1 MSVAGRLAALRTR
14 IASLDASASAGVVRG
29 CGAATQR
36 DAFEV
41 HSTGSRAEGG
51 RDPRASRVVA
61 ALRRLVGGPGR
72 VTSPPLVFDLETT
85 GLGVDAVPFLV
96 GLGGF
101 HADGSA
107 WVKQWQLGDLGGER
121 AMWLS
126 VLDALAAAG
135 DGALLLTFNG
145 ASFDRT
151 VVRLRL
157 RRLGLWDDGLATR
170 FGADHFDLLPVCRRL
185 WRDTLPDVRLVTLER
200 EVLGARRIGD
210 PSGAEIAELG
220 QRWIDGERD
229 AEIRAGMA
237 AARRHN
243 ADDLLGLASLVEAC
257 AQAIDAPLDLAQALG
272 VARHLDRVGAPE
284 GFVGLLEV
292 WRRDAIRDRA
302 RGVEL
307 LLLVV
312 RRLRREGQ
320 HDEAHALLREI
331 CTHHPGHPEATLR
344 LVIDLEHRLRR
355 TDAALGWLRTMEAP
369 CPRRVA
375 RLTRKLAAATLDPP
389 PPTAAAATVPAPRP
403 AAPVVV
409 PVAGPA
415 AVPVDVPVAV
425 VRGAAEPVAGPATPR
440 SRPRMPGSWRG
451 LTQGPARRA
460 PAV

>member
-1 MSVAGRLAALRTR
+1 VSAAGRLAALRTR
-14 IASLDASASAGVVRG
+14 IASLDASASAGIVRG

-41 HSTGSRAEGG
+41 HTAAARPEGG
-51 RDPRASRVVA
+51 RDPRAPRVVA
-61 ALRRLVGGPGR
+61 ALRRLVGAPHC

-101 HADGSA
+101 HADGTA
-107 WVKQWQLGDLGGER
+107 WVKQWQLGDLAGER

-126 VLDALAAAG
+126 VLDVLEG
-135 DGALLLTFNG
+135 VGHGALLLTFNG

-157 RRLGLWDDGLATR
+157 RRLGLWHDGLAAR
-170 FGADHFDLLPVCRRL
+170 FGAGHFDLLPVCRRL

-200 EVLGARRIGD
+200 EVLGARRVGD

-229 AEIRAGMA
+229 AEIGAGMA

-272 VARHLDRVGAPE
+272 VARHLERVDAPE

-312 RRLRREGQ
+312 RGLRRAGE
-320 HDEAHALLREI
+320 HDEAHAILREI
-331 CTHHPGHPEATLR
+331 CTHHPGHPEATRR

-355 TDAALGWLRTMEAP
+355 NDAALTWLRTMDAP

-375 RLTRKLAAATLDPP
+375 RLTRKV
-389 PPTAAAATVPAPRP
+389 AAAASEVPPAVAPTVPASAGPSAVVAVTVDRPEP
-403 AAPVVV
+403 AAP
-409 PVAGPA
+409 
-415 AVPVDVPVAV
+415 AVT
-425 VRGAAEPVAGPATPR
+425 ATR
-440 SRPRMPGSWRG
+440 ARPRVPGSWRG
-451 LTQGPARRA
+451 LAQGPARRA

>member
-1 MSVAGRLAALRTR
+1 VSAAGRLAALRTR
-14 IASLDASASAGVVRG
+14 IASLDASASAGIVRG
-29 CGAATQR
+29 GGAATQR
-36 DAFEV
+36 EAFEV
-41 HSTGSRAEGG
+41 HTASARAEGG

-61 ALRRLVGGPGR
+61 ALRRLVGVPDC

-107 WVKQWQLGDLGGER
+107 WVKQWQLGDLAGER

-126 VLDALAAAG
+126 VLDALESVG
-135 DGALLLTFNG
+135 HGAMLLTFNG

-157 RRLGLWDDGLATR
+157 RRLGLWDDGLAAR
-170 FGADHFDLLPVCRRL
+170 FGAAHFDLLPVCRRL

-200 EVLGARRIGD
+200 EVLGARRVGD
-210 PSGAEIAELG
+210 PSGAEIAEIG

-229 AEIRAGMA
+229 AELGAAMA

-257 AQAIDAPLDLAQALG
+257 AQAIDAPVDLAQALG
-272 VARHLDRVGAPE
+272 VARHLERVDAPE

-312 RRLRREGQ
+312 RGLRRAGE
-320 HDEAHALLREI
+320 HDEAHAILREI
-331 CTHHPGHPEATLR
+331 CTHHPGHPEATRR

-355 TDAALGWLRTMEAP
+355 TDAALTWLRTMDAP

-375 RLTRKLAAATLDPP
+375 RLTRKLAAAASAELPPAVAPPVAASAGPVAQAVVGVVTVDPGASEP
-389 PPTAAAATVPAPRP
+389 APAATPTRV
-403 AAPVVV
+403 
-409 PVAGPA
+409 
-415 AVPVDVPVAV
+415 
-425 VRGAAEPVAGPATPR
+425 
-440 SRPRMPGSWRG
+440 RPRVPGSWRG
-451 LTQGPARRA
+451 LAQGPARRA

>member
-14 IASLDASASAGVVRG
+14 IASLEASASAGPVRG
-29 CGAATQR
+29 PGARAQGE
-36 DAFEV
+36 AFEV
-41 HSTGSRAEGG
+41 HTACGRAEGG

-61 ALRRLVGGPGR
+61 ALRRLVPAPGA
-72 VTSPPLVFDLETT
+72 VASPPLVFDLETT

-107 WVKQWQLGDLGGER
+107 WVKQWQLGDLAGER

-126 VLDALAAAG
+126 VLDALATAA

-157 RRLGLWDDGLATR
+157 RRLGLWNDGLAAR
-170 FGADHFDLLPVCRRL
+170 FGAGHFDLLPVCRRL

-229 AEIRAGMA
+229 AEISAGMA

-272 VARHLDRVGAPE
+272 VARHLDRVGAPQ

-312 RRLRREGQ
+312 RRLRREGE

-331 CTHHPGHPEATLR
+331 CAHHPGHPEATLR

-355 TDAALGWLRTMEAP
+355 TDAALTWLRTMDAP
-369 CPRRVA
+369 CPRRLA
-375 RLTRKLAAATLDPP
+375 RLTRKLAGSSVEPLPVSAA
-389 PPTAAAATVPAPRP
+389 V
-403 AAPVVV
+403 AAPATA
-409 PVAGPA
+409 PIAAPIAAPA
-415 AVPVDVPVAV
+415 TAPIGA
-425 VRGAAEPVAGPATPR
+425 VRGAAEPAVPAPVSSTR
-440 SRPRMPGSWRG
+440 GRPRVPGSWRG
-451 LTQGPARRA
+451 LAQGPARRA